1 MAIVVVAANAL
12 PEKLPLV
19 RAERRG
25 RQGQR
30 AGKEYDEAP
39 ESPDK
44 LYAAPEDK
52 GADTGYGAPPAEE
65 APAEYG
71 VPAAKDDASALGTSY
86 GAPDGESSGE
96 KQADYYDDYG
106 TDQAS
111 YNNDQDAQPSDDNE
125 VTDDAAGEAADP
137 LAMLMKSVPGIPGED
152 YPIFAEAPET
162 GFSCEGQ
169 VNGGKF
175 DTLYDNLIIQKT
187 RDINRLLLKF
197 TFIYVSVTILHT

>member
-1 MAIVVVAANAL
+1 MAIVIVAANAL
-12 PEKLPLV
+12 PEKLPV
-19 RAERRG
+19 ARAERRG

-30 AGKEYDEAP
+30 GGKEYD

-44 LYAAPEDK
+44 LYAAPEEDTS
-52 GADTGYGAPPAEE
+52 ADTGYGAPPAEE

-125 VTDDAAGEAADP
+125 VTDDAAGEAFD
-137 LAMLMKSVPGIPGED
+137 KS
-152 YPIFAEAPET
+152 
-162 GFSCEGQ
+162 
-169 VNGGKF
+169 GKIMNF
-175 DTLYDNLIIQKT
+175 
-187 RDINRLLLKF
+187 
-197 TFIYVSVTILHT
+197 